1 MRFSL
6 KVFVSLLIVAKTF
19 LLKPIQ
25 QVNGSPQSRRG
36 KFRGYKKYDEKA
48 YQDQISERQSSNT
61 YMSNSSTKR
70 FAMHYWKESV
80 AFEGGAFIGHK
91 FAEKVILHYRVAVH

>member
-1 MRFSL
+1 MRLSL
-6 KVFVSLLIVAKTF
+6 KVLVSLLIVDKTF
-19 LLKPIQ
+19 LFEPIQ
-25 QVNGSPQSRRG
+25 QAKGSPQSRRG

-61 YMSNSSTKR
+61 YRSNSSTKR

-80 AFEGGAFIGHK
+80 AFEGGAIIGHK
-91 FAEKVILHYRVAVH
+91 LAEKVMLH

>member
-6 KVFVSLLIVAKTF
+6 SLVIVANTF

-25 QVNGSPQSRRG
+25 PVNGSPQSRRG

-48 YQDQISERQSSNT
+48 YQDQISERQSSK
-61 YMSNSSTKR
+61 MHAKLSSTTY
-70 FAMHYWKESV
+70 H
-80 AFEGGAFIGHK
+80 
-91 FAEKVILHYRVAVH
+91 